1 MGYFA
6 AKGEKMSLEHAQE
19 VLKKQEELTKGM
31 FDKNDIRA
39 VFTSQILVDLIEE
52 VRLLRNDLSKL
63 NQNE

>member
-1 MGYFA
+1 
-6 AKGEKMSLEHAQE
+6 MSLEHAQE

-39 VFTSQILVDLIEE
+39 VFTSQILVVLIEE

>member
-31 FDKNDIRA
+31 SDKNDIRA
-39 VFTSQILVDLIEE
+39 VLTSQILVDLIEE

>member
-1 MGYFA
+1 
-6 AKGEKMSLEHAQE
+6 MSLEHAQE

-39 VFTSQILVDLIEE
+39 VLTSQILVDLIEE

>member
-1 MGYFA
+1 MGYFT

-31 FDKNDIRA
+31 SDKNDIRA
-39 VFTSQILVDLIEE
+39 VLTSQILVDLIEE

>member
-1 MGYFA
+1 LGYFA

-63 NQNE
+63 NQNR